1 VRKIF
6 AKDTR
11 GAEFS
16 SGVDLLIKL
25 AGFGLLLVYTRYLS
39 PTEFGVL
46 ALLYVTVR
54 VVDTVVVQGMTSAVA
69 RAWTQHAEAEGHRQQ
84 VALSTAFWY
93 AFGSSTLVFGAFAL
107 AAGPV
112 NQMLFE
118 EGSWAQIVRWFAVA
132 GILRATQNVP
142 RQILRVRRARMG
154 TGVLEL
160 TDFIVAAALNIFFV
174 VVAKMGL
181 LGIAYAEVIR
191 EGVFLV
197 VTLVC
202 ARAHVRFTFSKLEL
216 RVLLR
221 NGLPKVPRG
230 LSYLAASVSDR
241 FFLAHFAATAHLG
254 LYAFGYRFAEL
265 LDLGTRPLTK
275 ALSELHRLGRDKSDH
290 GRTQV
295 GRFMT
300 YFVAL
305 IGVLGLGIV
314 VFTKPLL
321 DVVTP
326 IEYFPVIEI
335 VPLLVLALC
344 LAGTHRAL
352 LLGVQIQH
360 GPQVMPRV
368 MSVAALINLACNFW
382 WISRHGMWG
391 AAMATAITH
400 ATLLGVAFVLDRRHF
415 GTRHEFGRLAR
426 VVASLAIAYAIS
438 VWATPENLLGQI
450 AAALAVVLLYPALLG
465 VFGFYTEDELERLRE
480 LVNHRITLRA
490 SYPITDETGGAPST
504 PAATTQSTD
513 AAPAKSRAETT
524 ASERPLQ
531 PR

>member
-1 VRKIF
+1 MRKIF

-11 GAEFS
+11 AARFS
-16 SGVDLLIKL
+16 GSVDLLIRL

-69 RAWTQHAEAEGHRQQ
+69 RAWMQHAEAEGREQQ
-84 VALSTAFWY
+84 IALSTAFWY
-93 AFGSSTLVFGAFAL
+93 TLGSSTLAFGAFAL

-118 EGSWAQIVRWFAVA
+118 EASRAEVVRWFAIA

-142 RQILRVRRARMG
+142 RQILRVQRARIG
-154 TGVLEL
+154 TGVMEL
-160 TDFIVAAALNIFFV
+160 GDFVVAACLNIFFV
-174 VVAKMGL
+174 VFAKMGL

-191 EGVFLV
+191 EGVFLAI
-197 VTLVC
+197 TLVC
-202 ARAHVRFTFSKLEL
+202 ARAHLQFAFSKPEL
-216 RVLLR
+216 RALLR

-265 LDLGTRPLTK
+265 LDLGTRPLIT

-290 GRTQV
+290 GRALV

-305 IGVLGLGIV
+305 VGVLGLAIV

-326 IEYFPVIEI
+326 IDYYPVVRI

-344 LAGTHRAL
+344 LAATQRAL

-360 GPQVMPRV
+360 GPQVVPRV
-368 MSVAALINLACNFW
+368 MSVAALVNLACNFW
-382 WISRHGMWG
+382 WIPRHGMWG
-391 AAMATAITH
+391 AAVATAITH
-400 ATLLGVAFVLDRRHF
+400 AFLCIVAFVLDRRHF
-415 GTRHEFGRLAR
+415 GTRHEFGRLVR
-426 VVASLAIAYAIS
+426 ILTSLAIAYAIS
-438 VWATPENLLGQI
+438 VWATPENLVGQI

-480 LVNHRITLRA
+480 LVNHRISLRA
-490 SYPITDETGGAPST
+490 SYSIMDETGGVPRAAKTPPSADTAPRQSQTAPHPT
-504 PAATTQSTD
+504 P
-513 AAPAKSRAETT
+513 K
-524 ASERPLQ
+524 RPLQ